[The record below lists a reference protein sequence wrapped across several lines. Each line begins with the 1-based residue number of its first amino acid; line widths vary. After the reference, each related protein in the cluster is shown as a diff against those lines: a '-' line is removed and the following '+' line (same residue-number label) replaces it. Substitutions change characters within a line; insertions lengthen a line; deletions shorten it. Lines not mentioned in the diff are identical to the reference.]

1 MQKTSNPQVQPSKFT
16 RYIDFNQGDISING
30 HHYPCVVNDQAFL
43 LDDLEDEEFLEL

>member
-1 MQKTSNPQVQPSKFT
+1 MSNPQQYLPSKFT

-30 HHYPCVVNDQAFL
+30 HHYPCVANDQAFL